1 MFDLN
6 TTDLPIEKIKK
17 CIGDPEA
24 DVENEVLKI
33 EQTAQVNIKYL
44 LPCLLKIHKFSN
56 CHIQIRAISITI

>member
-6 TTDLPIEKIKK
+6 ATDLPIEKIKK

-33 EQTAQVNIKYL
+33 EQTAQVNV
-44 LPCLLKIHKFSN
+44 
-56 CHIQIRAISITI
+56 